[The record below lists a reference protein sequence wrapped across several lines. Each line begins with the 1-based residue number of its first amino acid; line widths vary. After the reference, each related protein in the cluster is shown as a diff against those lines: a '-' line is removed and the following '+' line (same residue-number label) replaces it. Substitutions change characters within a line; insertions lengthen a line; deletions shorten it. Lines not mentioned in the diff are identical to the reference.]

1 MQGDRYSM
9 DQQVLNFESTLDQ
22 YRAMMNETA
31 LYQYLAKSIAIVVS
45 GNNDYINNYLLPPFY
60 GSSFN
65 YTAPEF
71 GNLLVNSYVRQILV
85 ISLSLIY
92 LLLWLSNSGKNLLHF
107 FFSLFFSHYYVVGE
121 NIFLKILSIICVYV
135 SSSYHLFTQKH
146 SNEGNRE

>member
-107 FFSLFFSHYYVVGE
+107 FFSIFSPLLCCWGKHIFKDIIYYMCVRI
-121 NIFLKILSIICVYV
+121 IFISFIYTK
-135 SSSYHLFTQKH
+135 T
-146 SNEGNRE
+146 